1 MSAKID
7 IFEYQGKTYTNEIT
21 NFYPIAVGL

>member
-7 IFEYQGKTYTNEIT
+7 IFEYKGKTYTNEIT
-21 NFYPIAVGL
+21 TFYPISFRL